1 MITVGKMNETFL
13 MISCER
19 HIIQELNEYFAFQV
33 PGFQFM
39 PQYRNKMWD
48 GKIRLFNIK
57 TQQLYVGLYDH
68 LMQFALKR
76 LYPVKS
82 DLVSIKPT
90 SGLSDENISDFFK
103 SLNLHCKRK
112 PIIPRDY
119 QLESFKHCVKKERAL
134 LLSPTSSG
142 KSLVIY
148 ALIRWHQHF
157 LDEGQGEK
165 HDKMLILVPT
175 TNLVT
180 QMYND
185 FLDYSSHDKWDGE
198 SQCHMIYSGRDKK
211 TQKQIVI
218 STWQS
223 LFRLGIPFFKQFGLV
238 VGDEAH
244 LCSAVSLKGIL
255 EKMISC
261 RYRFGTTGTLTE
273 SKTHQLVLEGLF
285 GKVYKA
291 VTSKQLMKDKH
302 ISELKIQCLLMQY
315 PEVERESLKKAT
327 YREEIDFIVTHNRR
341 NNFICNLALD
351 QKGNTLIL
359 FNYVE
364 KHGKVLKKMLER
376 KIDLLNPAGVRSI
389 FFIAGETDVE
399 EREAVRSIT
408 EDEKDAII
416 VASSGVLS
424 TGVNIKNLQ
433 SLIFAHPYKARIR
446 NLQSIGRVLRL
457 DDKNNQAVLYDI
469 VDDLH
474 WKKRDNYGLK
484 HWKERVKIYTDEKFD
499 YKFKQVS
506 I

>member
-1 MITVGKMNETFL
+1 MITVGKQNETFL

-19 HIIQELNEYFAFQV
+19 HVAQELNEFFSFQV

-39 PQYRNKMWD
+39 PQYRNKIWD

-57 TQQLYVGLYDH
+57 TQQLYTGLYDH
-68 LMQFALKR
+68 LMKFAMQR
-76 LYPVKS
+76 HYPVKS
-82 DLVSIKPT
+82 DVVSVT
-90 SGLSDENISDFFK
+90 SGLSDENINDFFK
-103 SLNLHCKRK
+103 ALNLHCKNK

-119 QLESFKHCVKKERAL
+119 QIQSFTHCVKKERAL

-148 ALIRWHQHF
+148 SLIRWHQNF
-157 LDEGQGEK
+157 LDK
-165 HDKMLILVPT
+165 DKILILVPT

-185 FLDYSSHDKWDGE
+185 FLDYSTHDKWDGKG
-198 SQCHMIYSGRDKK
+198 QCHMIYSGRDKK
-211 TQKQIVI
+211 TDKQIVI

-223 LFRLGIPFFKQFGLV
+223 LFRLPAPYFKQFGMV

-244 LCSAVSLKGIL
+244 LCNANSLKGIL
-255 EKMISC
+255 EKMVSC

-273 SKTHQLVLEGLF
+273 SKTHQFVLEGLF
-285 GKVYKA
+285 GQVYKA

-302 ISELKIQCLLMQY
+302 ISDLKIQCLLMQY
-315 PEVERESLKKAT
+315 PDAERDSQKKST
-327 YREEIDFIVTHNRR
+327 YKEEIDFLVSHTKR

-351 QKGNTLIL
+351 QKGNTLVL

-364 KHGKVLKKMLER
+364 KHGKVLMRMLLDKVSTR
-376 KIDLLNPAGVRSI
+376 RV

-399 EREAVRSIT
+399 QREEIRQAT
-408 EDEKDAII
+408 EGEEDAII
-416 VASSGVLS
+416 IASSGVLS

-433 SLIFAHPYKARIR
+433 SLIFAHPYKAKIR
-446 NLQSIGRVLRL
+446 NLQSIGRILRL

-484 HWKERVKIYTDEKFD
+484 HWRERVKIYADEKFD
-499 YKFKQVS
+499 YNFQQVT

>member
-1 MITVGKMNETFL
+1 MITVGKLNETFL

-19 HIIQELNEYFAFQV
+19 HIAQELNEFFAFQV
-33 PGFQFM
+33 TGFQFM
-39 PQYRNKMWD
+39 PQYRNKIWD

-57 TQQLYVGLYDH
+57 TQQLYTGLYDH
-68 LMQFALKR
+68 LMKFAMQR
-76 LYPVKS
+76 SYPVKS
-82 DLVSIKPT
+82 DIISITPT
-90 SGLSDENISDFFK
+90 SGLSKENIDDFFK
-103 SLNLHCKRK
+103 SLNLHCKNK

-119 QLESFKHCVKKERAL
+119 QIESFTHCVKKERAL

-148 ALIRWHQHF
+148 SLIRWHQHF
-157 LDEGQGEK
+157 LDN
-165 HDKMLILVPT
+165 DKILILVPT

-185 FLDYSSHDKWDGE
+185 FLDYSSHDKWDGK

-211 TQKQIVI
+211 TDKQIVI

-223 LFRLGIPFFKQFGLV
+223 LFRLGAPFFKQFGMV

-244 LCSAVSLKGIL
+244 LCSATSLKGIL
-255 EKMISC
+255 EKMVSC

-273 SKTHQLVLEGLF
+273 SKTHQFVLEGLF

-302 ISELKIQCLLMQY
+302 ISDLKIQCLLLKY
-315 PEVERESLKKAT
+315 PEVERDSQKKST
-327 YREEIDFIVTHNRR
+327 YKEEIDFIVSHTKR

-364 KHGKVLKKMLER
+364 KHGKVLMKLMENKSDKR
-376 KIDLLNPAGVRSI
+376 DV

-399 EREAVRSIT
+399 ERESIRAIT
-408 EDEKDAII
+408 EKCKDAII
-416 VASSGVLS
+416 IASSGVLS

-433 SLIFAHPYKARIR
+433 SLIFAHPYKAKIR
-446 NLQSIGRVLRL
+446 NLQSIGRILRL
-457 DDKNNQAVLYDI
+457 DDKNNKAVLYDI

-484 HWKERVKIYTDEKFD
+484 HWRERVKIYADEKFD
-499 YKFKQVS
+499 YNFQQ
-506 I
+506 INI

>member
-19 HIIQELNEYFAFQV
+19 HIAQELNEFFAFQV

-39 PQYRNKMWD
+39 PQYRNKIWD

-57 TQQLYVGLYDH
+57 TQQLYLGLYDH
-68 LMQFALKR
+68 LMKFAMQR
-76 LYPVKS
+76 NYVVKS
-82 DLVSIKPT
+82 DILSITPL
-90 SGLSDENISDFFK
+90 SGLSDENIADFFK
-103 SLNLHCKRK
+103 ALNLHCKNK

-119 QLESFKHCVKKERAL
+119 QVESFKHCVKKERAL

-148 ALIRWHQHF
+148 SLIRWHQNF
-157 LDEGQGEK
+157 LDK
-165 HDKMLILVPT
+165 DKILILVPT
-175 TNLVT
+175 TNLVS

-185 FLDYSSHDKWDGE
+185 FLDYSTHDKWDGE
-198 SQCHMIYSGRDKK
+198 GQCHMIYSGRDKK
-211 TQKQIVI
+211 TDKQIVI

-223 LFRLGIPFFKQFGLV
+223 LFRLPAQYFQQFGMV

-244 LCSAVSLKGIL
+244 LCNATSLKGIL

-273 SKTHQLVLEGLF
+273 SKTHQFVLEGLF

-302 ISELKIQCLLMQY
+302 ISDLKIQCLLMQY
-315 PEVERESLKKAT
+315 PEAERDSQKKAT
-327 YREEIDFIVTHNRR
+327 YKEEIDFIVAHTKR

-364 KHGKVLKKMLER
+364 KHGKVLKKMMESKANGR
-376 KIDLLNPAGVRSI
+376 DI
-389 FFIAGETDVE
+389 FFIAGETDVD
-399 EREAVRSIT
+399 ERESIRAVT
-408 EDEKDAII
+408 EDCKDAVII
-416 VASSGVLS
+416 ASSGVLS

-433 SLIFAHPYKARIR
+433 SLIFAHPYKAKIR
-446 NLQSIGRVLRL
+446 NLQSIGRILRL

-484 HWKERVKIYTDEKFD
+484 HWRERVKIYADEKFD
-499 YKFKQVS
+499 YNFQQVT

>member
-19 HIIQELNEYFAFQV
+19 HIAQELNEFFAFQV

-39 PQYRNKMWD
+39 PQYRNKIWD

-57 TQQLYVGLYDH
+57 TQQLYLGLYDH
-68 LMQFALKR
+68 LMKFAMQR
-76 LYPVKS
+76 NYVVKS
-82 DLVSIKPT
+82 DILSITPL
-90 SGLSDENISDFFK
+90 SGLSDENIADFFK
-103 SLNLHCKRK
+103 ALNLHCKNK

-119 QLESFKHCVKKERAL
+119 QIESFKQCVKSERAL

-148 ALIRWHQHF
+148 SLIRWHQNF
-157 LDEGQGEK
+157 LK
-165 HDKMLILVPT
+165 NDKILILVPT
-175 TNLVT
+175 TNLVS

-185 FLDYSSHDKWDGE
+185 FKDYSSHDKWDGE
-198 SQCHMIYSGRDKK
+198 NECHMIYSGRDKK
-211 TQKQIVI
+211 TDKQIVI

-223 LFRLGIPFFKQFGLV
+223 LFRLPAPYFQQFGMV

-244 LCSAVSLKGIL
+244 QCNATSLKGIL

-273 SKTHQLVLEGLF
+273 SKTHQFVLEGLF

-291 VTSKQLMKDKH
+291 VTTKQLMKDKH
-302 ISELKIQCLLMQY
+302 ISELKIQCLLLQY
-315 PEVERESLKKAT
+315 PDAERDSQKKST
-327 YREEIDFIVTHNRR
+327 YKEEIDFIVSHTKR
-341 NNFICNLALD
+341 NNLICNLALD

-364 KHGKVLKKMLER
+364 KHGKVLQKMIESKSKGR
-376 KIDLLNPAGVRSI
+376 DI
-389 FFIAGETDVE
+389 FFIAGETGVD
-399 EREAVRSIT
+399 ERENIRSVT
-408 EDEKDAII
+408 ENCKDAII
-416 VASSGVLS
+416 IASSGVLS

-433 SLIFAHPYKARIR
+433 SLIFAHPYKAKIR
-446 NLQSIGRVLRL
+446 NLQSIGRILRL

-484 HWKERVKIYTDEKFD
+484 HWRERVKIYADEKFN
-499 YKFKQVS
+499 YNFKQVT

>member
-1 MITVGKMNETFL
+1 MIAVGKLNETFL
-13 MISCER
+13 LISCER
-19 HIIQELNEYFAFQV
+19 HIAQELNEFFAFQV

-57 TQQLYVGLYDH
+57 TQQLYLGLYDH
-68 LMQFALKR
+68 LMKFAMQR
-76 LYPVKS
+76 QYVVKS
-82 DLVSIKPT
+82 DVVSITPT
-90 SGLSDENISDFFK
+90 SGLSDENIADFFK
-103 SLNLHCKRK
+103 ALNLHCKNK

-119 QLESFKHCVKKERAL
+119 QIKSFTHCVKKERAL

-148 ALIRWHQHF
+148 SLIRWHQNF
-157 LDEGQGEK
+157 LDN
-165 HDKMLILVPT
+165 DKILILVPT

-185 FLDYSSHDKWDGE
+185 FLDYSSHDKWDGK

-211 TQKQIVI
+211 TDKQIVI

-223 LFRLGIPFFKQFGLV
+223 LFRLGTPFFKQFGMV

-244 LCSAVSLKGIL
+244 LCSATSLKGIL
-255 EKMISC
+255 EKMVSC

-273 SKTHQLVLEGLF
+273 SKTHQFVLEGLF

-302 ISELKIQCLLMQY
+302 ISDLKIQCLLMQY
-315 PEVERESLKKAT
+315 PDVERELVKKAT
-327 YREEIDFIVTHNRR
+327 YKEEIDFIVSHTKR

-364 KHGKVLKKMLER
+364 KHGKVLKKMMESKSKGR
-376 KIDLLNPAGVRSI
+376 DI

-399 EREAVRSIT
+399 ERENIRSIT
-408 EDEKDAII
+408 EKCKDAVII
-416 VASSGVLS
+416 ASSGVLS

-433 SLIFAHPYKARIR
+433 SLIFAHPYKAKIR
-446 NLQSIGRVLRL
+446 NLQSIGRILRL
-457 DDKNNQAVLYDI
+457 DDMNNQAVLYDI

-484 HWKERVKIYTDEKFD
+484 HWRERVKIYADEKFD
-499 YKFKQVS
+499 YNFKQVTV
-506 I
+506 

>member
-1 MITVGKMNETFL
+1 MITVGKQNETFL

-19 HIIQELNEYFAFQV
+19 HIAQELNEFFSFQV

-39 PQYRNKMWD
+39 PQYRNKIWD

-57 TQQLYVGLYDH
+57 TQQLYTGLYDH
-68 LMQFALKR
+68 LMKFAMQR
-76 LYPVKS
+76 HYPVKS
-82 DLVSIKPT
+82 DVISITPT
-90 SGLSDENISDFFK
+90 SGLSEENIEDFFK
-103 SLNLHCKRK
+103 SLNLHCKNK
-112 PIIPRDY
+112 PIVPRDY
-119 QLESFKHCVKKERAL
+119 QIKSFTHCVKKERAL

-148 ALIRWHQHF
+148 SLIRWHQHF
-157 LDEGQGEK
+157 LDN
-165 HDKMLILVPT
+165 DKILILVPT

-185 FLDYSSHDKWDGE
+185 FLDYSSHDKWDGK

-211 TQKQIVI
+211 TDKQIVI

-223 LFRLGIPFFKQFGLV
+223 LFRLGVPFFKQFGMV

-244 LCSAVSLKGIL
+244 LCSATSLKGIL
-255 EKMISC
+255 EKMVSC

-273 SKTHQLVLEGLF
+273 SKTHQFVLEGLF
-285 GKVYKA
+285 GQVYKA

-315 PEVERESLKKAT
+315 SEVERDSQKKAT
-327 YREEIDFIVTHNRR
+327 YKEEIDFLVAHTKR
-341 NNFICNLALD
+341 NKFICNLALD
-351 QKGNTLIL
+351 QTGNTLIL

-364 KHGKVLKKMLER
+364 KHGKVLFKML
-376 KIDLLNPAGVRSI
+376 LNKVSTRRI
-389 FFIAGETDVE
+389 FFIAGETEVE
-399 EREAVRSIT
+399 QREEIRQAT
-408 EDEKDAII
+408 EGEEDAII
-416 VASSGVLS
+416 IASSGVLS

-433 SLIFAHPYKARIR
+433 SLIFAHPYKAKIR
-446 NLQSIGRVLRL
+446 NLQSIGRILRL

-484 HWKERVKIYTDEKFD
+484 HWRERVKIYADEKFD
-499 YKFKQVS
+499 YNFQQVT

>member
-1 MITVGKMNETFL
+1 
-13 MISCER
+13 
-19 HIIQELNEYFAFQV
+19 
-33 PGFQFM
+33 
-39 PQYRNKMWD
+39 
-48 GKIRLFNIK
+48 
-57 TQQLYVGLYDH
+57 
-68 LMQFALKR
+68 
-76 LYPVKS
+76 
-82 DLVSIKPT
+82 
-90 SGLSDENISDFFK
+90 
-103 SLNLHCKRK
+103 
-112 PIIPRDY
+112 
-119 QLESFKHCVKKERAL
+119 
-134 LLSPTSSG
+134 
-142 KSLVIY
+142 
-148 ALIRWHQHF
+148 
-157 LDEGQGEK
+157 
-165 HDKMLILVPT
+165 
-175 TNLVT
+175 
-180 QMYND
+180 MYND
-185 FLDYSSHDKWDGE
+185 FKDYSSHDKWNAE
-198 SQCHMIYSGRDKK
+198 QQCHMIYSGRDKK
-211 TQKQIVI
+211 TDKQIVI

-223 LFRLGIPFFKQFGLV
+223 LYRLGVPFFKQFGLV

-315 PEVERESLKKAT
+315 PEVERESVKKAT
-327 YREEIDFIVTHNRR
+327 YKEEIDFIVEHHRR

-364 KHGKVLKKMLER
+364 KHGKVLKKMLEKKANGR
-376 KIDLLNPAGVRSI
+376 DI

-399 EREAVRSIT
+399 ERESTRAIT
-408 EDEKDAII
+408 EKCKDAVII
-416 VASSGVLS
+416 ASSGVLS

-433 SLIFAHPYKARIR
+433 SLIFAHPYKAKIR

-499 YKFKQVS
+499 YNFKQVT

>member
-1 MITVGKMNETFL
+1 MITVGKQNETFL
-13 MISCER
+13 MVSCER
-19 HIIQELNEYFAFQV
+19 HIAQELNEFFAFQV

-57 TQQLYVGLYDH
+57 TQQLYLGLYDH
-68 LMQFALKR
+68 LMKFAMQR
-76 LYPVKS
+76 QYVVKS
-82 DLVSIKPT
+82 DVVSITPT
-90 SGLSDENISDFFK
+90 SGLSDENIADFFK
-103 SLNLHCKRK
+103 ALNLHCKNK

-119 QLESFKHCVKKERAL
+119 QIKSFTHCVKKERAL

-148 ALIRWHQHF
+148 SLIRWHQNF
-157 LDEGQGEK
+157 LDN
-165 HDKMLILVPT
+165 DKILILVPT

-185 FLDYSSHDKWDGE
+185 FLDYSSHDKWDGK

-211 TQKQIVI
+211 TDKQIVI

-223 LFRLGIPFFKQFGLV
+223 LFRLGTPFFKQFGMV

-244 LCSAVSLKGIL
+244 LCSATSLKGIL
-255 EKMISC
+255 EKMVSC

-273 SKTHQLVLEGLF
+273 SKTHQFVLEGLF

-302 ISELKIQCLLMQY
+302 ISDLKIQCLLMQY
-315 PEVERESLKKAT
+315 PDVERELVKKAT
-327 YREEIDFIVTHNRR
+327 YKEEIDFIVSHTKR

-351 QKGNTLIL
+351 QTGNTLIL

-364 KHGKVLKKMLER
+364 KHGKVLEKMLLDKQPKR
-376 KIDLLNPAGVRSI
+376 RI

-399 EREAVRSIT
+399 QREEIRKATEEERN
-408 EDEKDAII
+408 AII

-433 SLIFAHPYKARIR
+433 YLIFAHPYKAKVR

-457 DDKNNQAVLYDI
+457 DDKNNKAVLYDI
-469 VDDLH
+469 IDDLH
-474 WKKRDNYGLK
+474 YKKHQNYGLK
-484 HWKERVKIYTDEKFD
+484 HWKERLNIYLKEKFD
-499 YKFKQVS
+499 YNYTL
-506 I
+506 IPL

>member
-1 MITVGKMNETFL
+1 MITVGKLNETFL

-19 HIIQELNEYFAFQV
+19 HIAQELNEFFAFQV

-57 TQQLYVGLYDH
+57 TQQLYLGLYDH
-68 LMQFALKR
+68 LMKFAMQR
-76 LYPVKS
+76 QYVVKS
-82 DLVSIKPT
+82 DVVSITPT
-90 SGLSDENISDFFK
+90 SGLSDENIADFFK
-103 SLNLHCKRK
+103 ALNLHCKNK

-119 QLESFKHCVKKERAL
+119 QIKSFTHCVKKERAL

-148 ALIRWHQHF
+148 SLIRWHQNF
-157 LDEGQGEK
+157 LDN
-165 HDKMLILVPT
+165 DKILILVPT

-185 FLDYSSHDKWDGE
+185 FLDYSSHDKWDGK

-211 TQKQIVI
+211 TDKQIVI

-223 LFRLGIPFFKQFGLV
+223 LFRLGTPFFKQFGMV

-244 LCSAVSLKGIL
+244 LCSATSLKGIL
-255 EKMISC
+255 EKMVSC

-273 SKTHQLVLEGLF
+273 SKTHQFVLEGLF

-315 PEVERESLKKAT
+315 PDVERELVKKAT
-327 YREEIDFIVTHNRR
+327 YKEEIDFIVSHTKR

-351 QKGNTLIL
+351 QTGNTLIL

-364 KHGKVLKKMLER
+364 KHGKVLKKMMESKSKGR
-376 KIDLLNPAGVRSI
+376 DI

-399 EREAVRSIT
+399 ERENIRSIT
-408 EDEKDAII
+408 EKCKDAVII
-416 VASSGVLS
+416 ASSGVLS

-433 SLIFAHPYKARIR
+433 SLIFAHPYKAKIR
-446 NLQSIGRVLRL
+446 NLQSIGRILRL
-457 DDKNNQAVLYDI
+457 DDMNNQAVLYDI

-484 HWKERVKIYTDEKFD
+484 HWRERVKIYADEKFD
-499 YKFKQVS
+499 YNFKQVTV
-506 I
+506 

>member
-1 MITVGKMNETFL
+1 MITVGKLNETFL

-19 HIIQELNEYFAFQV
+19 HIAQELNEFFAFQV

-57 TQQLYVGLYDH
+57 TQQLYLGLYDH
-68 LMQFALKR
+68 LMKFAMQR
-76 LYPVKS
+76 QYVVKS
-82 DLVSIKPT
+82 DVVSITPT
-90 SGLSDENISDFFK
+90 SGLSDENIADFFK
-103 SLNLHCKRK
+103 ALNLHCKNK

-119 QLESFKHCVKKERAL
+119 QIKSFTHCVKKERAL

-148 ALIRWHQHF
+148 SLIRWHQNF
-157 LDEGQGEK
+157 LDN
-165 HDKMLILVPT
+165 DKILILVPT

-185 FLDYSSHDKWDGE
+185 FLDYSSHDKWDGK

-211 TQKQIVI
+211 TDKQIVI

-223 LFRLGIPFFKQFGLV
+223 LYRLGVPFFKQFGMV

-244 LCSAVSLKGIL
+244 LCSATSLKGIL
-255 EKMISC
+255 EKMVSC

-273 SKTHQLVLEGLF
+273 SKTHQFVLEGLF

-302 ISELKIQCLLMQY
+302 ISDLKIQCLLMQY
-315 PEVERESLKKAT
+315 PDVERELVKKAT
-327 YREEIDFIVTHNRR
+327 YKEEIDFIVSHTKR

-364 KHGKVLKKMLER
+364 KHGKVLKKMMESKSKGR
-376 KIDLLNPAGVRSI
+376 DI

-399 EREAVRSIT
+399 ERENIRSIT
-408 EDEKDAII
+408 EKCKDAVII
-416 VASSGVLS
+416 ASSGVLS

-433 SLIFAHPYKARIR
+433 SLIFAHPYKAKIR
-446 NLQSIGRVLRL
+446 NLQSIGRILRL
-457 DDKNNQAVLYDI
+457 DDMNNQAVLYDI

-484 HWKERVKIYTDEKFD
+484 HWRERVKIYADEKFD
-499 YKFKQVS
+499 YNFKQVTV
-506 I
+506 

>member
-1 MITVGKMNETFL
+1 MITVGKLNETFL
-13 MISCER
+13 LISCER
-19 HIIQELNEYFAFQV
+19 HIAQELNEFFAFQV

-57 TQQLYVGLYDH
+57 TQQLYMGLYDH
-68 LMQFALKR
+68 LMKFALQR
-76 LYPVKS
+76 HYLVKS
-82 DLVSIKPT
+82 DVVSVTAT
-90 SGLSDENISDFFK
+90 SGLSDENIADFFTA
-103 SLNLHCKRK
+103 LNLHCKNK

-119 QLESFKHCVKKERAL
+119 QIESFKHCVKKERAL

-148 ALIRWHQHF
+148 SLIRWHQNF
-157 LDEGQGEK
+157 LAK
-165 HDKMLILVPT
+165 DKILILVPT
-175 TNLVT
+175 TNLVS

-185 FLDYSSHDKWDGE
+185 FKDYSSHDKWDGE
-198 SQCHMIYSGRDKK
+198 DQCHMIYSGRDKK
-211 TQKQIVI
+211 TDKQIII

-223 LFRLGIPFFKQFGLV
+223 LFRLPAQYFQQFGMV

-244 LCSAVSLKGIL
+244 LCNATSLKGIL

-273 SKTHQLVLEGLF
+273 SKTHQFVLEGLF

-302 ISELKIQCLLMQY
+302 ISDLKIQCLLMQY
-315 PEVERESLKKAT
+315 PDVERDSQKKST
-327 YREEIDFIVTHNRR
+327 YKEEIDFIVSHTKR

-364 KHGKVLKKMLER
+364 KHGKVLKKMMETKANGR
-376 KIDLLNPAGVRSI
+376 DI
-389 FFIAGETDVE
+389 FFIAGETDVD
-399 EREAVRSIT
+399 ERESIRAVT
-408 EDEKDAII
+408 EDCKDAVII
-416 VASSGVLS
+416 ASSGVLS

-433 SLIFAHPYKARIR
+433 SLIFAHPYKAKIR
-446 NLQSIGRVLRL
+446 NLQSIGRILRL
-457 DDKNNQAVLYDI
+457 DDKNNKAVLYDI

-484 HWKERVKIYTDEKFD
+484 HWRERVKIYADEKFD
-499 YKFKQVS
+499 YNFQQVT

>member
-13 MISCER
+13 MVSCER
-19 HIIQELNEYFAFQV
+19 HIAQELNEFFAFQV

-57 TQQLYVGLYDH
+57 TQQLYMGLYDH
-68 LMQFALKR
+68 LMKFAMQR
-76 LYPVKS
+76 QYVVKS
-82 DLVSIKPT
+82 DVVSITPL
-90 SGLSDENISDFFK
+90 SGLSDENIADFFK
-103 SLNLHCKRK
+103 ALNLHCKHK

-119 QLESFKHCVKKERAL
+119 QIKSFTHCVKKERAL

-148 ALIRWHQHF
+148 SLIRWHQNF
-157 LDEGQGEK
+157 LDK
-165 HDKMLILVPT
+165 DKILILVPT

-185 FLDYSSHDKWDGE
+185 FLDYSSHDKWDGK

-211 TQKQIVI
+211 TDKQIVI

-223 LFRLGIPFFKQFGLV
+223 LFRLGVPFFKQFGMV

-255 EKMISC
+255 EKMVSC

-273 SKTHQLVLEGLF
+273 SKTHQFVLEGLF
-285 GKVYKA
+285 GQVYKA

-315 PEVERESLKKAT
+315 PDVEREAQKKAT
-327 YREEIDFIVTHNRR
+327 YKEEIDFIVAHTKR

-364 KHGKVLKKMLER
+364 KHGKVLKEMMER
-376 KIDLLNPAGVRSI
+376 KMAINEVAGKSYPREI
-389 FFIAGETDVE
+389 FFIAGETDVD
-399 EREAVRSIT
+399 ERESIRALT
-408 EDEKDAII
+408 EKCKDAVII
-416 VASSGVLS
+416 ASSGVLS

-433 SLIFAHPYKARIR
+433 SLIFAHPYKAKIR
-446 NLQSIGRVLRL
+446 NLQSIGRILRL
-457 DDKNNQAVLYDI
+457 DDMNNKAVLYDI

-484 HWKERVKIYTDEKFD
+484 HWRERVKIYADEKFD
-499 YKFKQVS
+499 YNFKQVTV
-506 I
+506 

>member
-1 MITVGKMNETFL
+1 MITVGKQNETFL

-19 HIIQELNEYFAFQV
+19 HIAQELNEFFSFQV

-39 PQYRNKMWD
+39 PQYRNKIWD

-57 TQQLYVGLYDH
+57 TQQLYMGLYDH
-68 LMQFALKR
+68 LMKFAMQR
-76 LYPVKS
+76 HYPVKS
-82 DLVSIKPT
+82 DVVSITAT
-90 SGLSDENISDFFK
+90 SGLSEENINDFFK
-103 SLNLHCKRK
+103 SLNLHCKQK

-119 QLESFKHCVKKERAL
+119 QVKSFTHCVKKERAL

-185 FLDYSSHDKWDGE
+185 FKDYSSHDKWDVE
-198 SQCHMIYSGRDKK
+198 QQCHMIYSGRDKK
-211 TQKQIVI
+211 TDKQIVI

-223 LFRLGIPFFKQFGLV
+223 LFRLGVPFFKQFGMV

-244 LCSAVSLKGIL
+244 LCSATSLKGIL
-255 EKMISC
+255 EKMVSC

-273 SKTHQLVLEGLF
+273 SKTHQFVLEGLF
-285 GKVYKA
+285 GQVYKA

-315 PEVERESLKKAT
+315 PEAERDSQKKST
-327 YREEIDFIVTHNRR
+327 YKEEIDFLVAHTKR

-364 KHGKVLKKMLER
+364 KHGKVLMR
-376 KIDLLNPAGVRSI
+376 MLLNKVSTRRI
-389 FFIAGETDVE
+389 FFIAGETEVE
-399 EREAVRSIT
+399 QREEIRQAT
-408 EDEKDAII
+408 EGEDDAII
-416 VASSGVLS
+416 IASSGVLS

-433 SLIFAHPYKARIR
+433 SLIFAHPYKAKIR
-446 NLQSIGRVLRL
+446 NLQSIGRILRL

-484 HWKERVKIYTDEKFD
+484 HWRERVKIYADEKFD
-499 YKFKQVS
+499 YNFQQVT

>member
-1 MITVGKMNETFL
+1 M
-13 MISCER
+13 
-19 HIIQELNEYFAFQV
+19 ELNEFFAFQV

-57 TQQLYVGLYDH
+57 TQQLYTGLYDH
-68 LMQFALKR
+68 LMKFAMQR
-76 LYPVKS
+76 NYVVKS
-82 DLVSIKPT
+82 DVLSVTPR
-90 SGLSDENISDFFK
+90 SGLTDENIADFFTA
-103 SLNLHCKRK
+103 LNLHCKNK
-112 PIIPRDY
+112 PIAPREY
-119 QLESFKHCVKKERAL
+119 QIESFKQCVKAERSL

-148 ALIRWHQHF
+148 SLIRWHQNF
-157 LDEGQGEK
+157 LAK
-165 HDKMLILVPT
+165 DKILVLVPT

-185 FLDYSSHDKWDGE
+185 FKDYSSHDKWDGE
-198 SQCHMIYSGRDKK
+198 EQCHMIYSGRDKK
-211 TQKQIVI
+211 TDKQIVI

-223 LFRLGIPFFKQFGLV
+223 LFRLPAQYFQQFGMV

-244 LCSAVSLKGIL
+244 LCNATSLKGIL

-261 RYRFGTTGTLTE
+261 RYRFGTTGTLAE

-302 ISELKIQCLLMQY
+302 ISDLKIQCLLMQY
-315 PEVERESLKKAT
+315 SDVERDSQKKST
-327 YREEIDFIVTHNRR
+327 YKEEIDFIVSHTKR

-364 KHGKVLKKMLER
+364 KHGKVLKKIIEKKANGR
-376 KIDLLNPAGVRSI
+376 DI
-389 FFIAGETDVE
+389 FFIAGETDVD
-399 EREAVRSIT
+399 ERESIRALT
-408 EDEKDAII
+408 EDCKDAVII
-416 VASSGVLS
+416 ASSGVLS

-446 NLQSIGRVLRL
+446 NLQSIGRILRL

-484 HWKERVKIYTDEKFD
+484 HWRERVKIYADEKFD
-499 YKFKQVS
+499 YNFQQVD

>member
-1 MITVGKMNETFL
+1 MITVGKQNETFL

-19 HIIQELNEYFAFQV
+19 HVAQELNEFFSFQV

-39 PQYRNKMWD
+39 PQYRNKIWD

-57 TQQLYVGLYDH
+57 TQQLYTGLYDH
-68 LMQFALKR
+68 LMKFAMQR
-76 LYPVKS
+76 HYPVKS
-82 DLVSIKPT
+82 DVVSVK
-90 SGLSDENISDFFK
+90 SGLTDEKIADFFK
-103 SLNLHCKRK
+103 ALNLHCKNK

-119 QLESFKHCVKKERAL
+119 QIKSFTHCVKKERAL

-148 ALIRWHQHF
+148 SLIRWHQHF

-185 FLDYSSHDKWDGE
+185 FKDYSSHDKWDVE
-198 SQCHMIYSGRDKK
+198 QQCHMIYSGRDKK
-211 TQKQIVI
+211 TDKQIVI

-223 LFRLGIPFFKQFGLV
+223 LFRLGVPFFKQFGMV

-244 LCSAVSLKGIL
+244 LCSATSLKGIL
-255 EKMISC
+255 EKMVSC

-273 SKTHQLVLEGLF
+273 SKTHQFVLEGLF
-285 GKVYKA
+285 GQVYKA

-315 PEVERESLKKAT
+315 PEAERDSQKKST
-327 YREEIDFIVTHNRR
+327 YKEEIDFLVAHTKR

-364 KHGKVLKKMLER
+364 KHGKVLMR
-376 KIDLLNPAGVRSI
+376 MLLNKVSTRRI
-389 FFIAGETDVE
+389 FFIAGETEVE
-399 EREAVRSIT
+399 QREEIRQAT
-408 EDEKDAII
+408 EGEDDAII
-416 VASSGVLS
+416 IASSGVLS

-433 SLIFAHPYKARIR
+433 SLIFAHPYKAKIR
-446 NLQSIGRVLRL
+446 NLQSIGRILRL

-484 HWKERVKIYTDEKFD
+484 HWRDRVKIYADEKFD
-499 YKFKQVS
+499 YNFKQLT

>member
-19 HIIQELNEYFAFQV
+19 HIAQELNEFFAFQV

-39 PQYRNKMWD
+39 PQYRNKIWD

-57 TQQLYVGLYDH
+57 TQQLYMGLYDH
-68 LMQFALKR
+68 LMKFAMQR
-76 LYPVKS
+76 NYVVKS
-82 DLVSIKPT
+82 DILSITPL
-90 SGLSDENISDFFK
+90 SGLSDENIADFFK
-103 SLNLHCKRK
+103 ALNLHCKHK

-119 QLESFKHCVKKERAL
+119 QIESFKHCVKKERAL

-148 ALIRWHQHF
+148 SLIRWHQNF
-157 LDEGQGEK
+157 LDN
-165 HDKMLILVPT
+165 DKILILVPT

-211 TQKQIVI
+211 TDKQIVI

-223 LFRLGIPFFKQFGLV
+223 LFRLGVPFFKQFGMV

-273 SKTHQLVLEGLF
+273 SKTHQFVLEGLF

-315 PEVERESLKKAT
+315 PEAERDSQKKAT
-327 YREEIDFIVTHNRR
+327 YKEEIDFIVAHTKR

-364 KHGKVLKKMLER
+364 KHGKVLKRMMEK
-376 KIDLLNPAGVRSI
+376 KAGKRSV

-408 EDEKDAII
+408 ENEKDSII
-416 VASSGVLS
+416 IASSGVLS
-424 TGVNIKNLQ
+424 PGVNIKNLQ
-433 SLIFAHPYKARIR
+433 SLIFAHPYKAKIR

-484 HWKERVKIYTDEKFD
+484 HWRERVKIYADEKFD
-499 YKFKQVS
+499 YNFQQVT

>member
-1 MITVGKMNETFL
+1 MIAVGKLNETFL
-13 MISCER
+13 LISCER
-19 HIIQELNEYFAFQV
+19 HIAQELNEFFAFQV

-57 TQQLYVGLYDH
+57 TQQLYLGLYDH
-68 LMQFALKR
+68 LMKFAMQR
-76 LYPVKS
+76 QYVVKS
-82 DLVSIKPT
+82 DVVSITPT
-90 SGLSDENISDFFK
+90 SGLSDENIADFFK
-103 SLNLHCKRK
+103 ALNLHCKNK

-119 QLESFKHCVKKERAL
+119 QIKSFTHCVKKERAL

-148 ALIRWHQHF
+148 SLIRWHQNF
-157 LDEGQGEK
+157 LDN
-165 HDKMLILVPT
+165 DKILILVPT

-185 FLDYSSHDKWDGE
+185 FLDYSSHDKWDGK

-211 TQKQIVI
+211 TDKQIVI

-223 LFRLGIPFFKQFGLV
+223 LFRLGTPFFKQFGMV

-244 LCSAVSLKGIL
+244 LCSATSLKGIL
-255 EKMISC
+255 EKMVSC

-273 SKTHQLVLEGLF
+273 SKTHQFVLEGLF

-302 ISELKIQCLLMQY
+302 ISDLKIQCLLMQY
-315 PEVERESLKKAT
+315 PDVERELVKKAT
-327 YREEIDFIVTHNRR
+327 YKEEIDFIVSHTKR

-351 QKGNTLIL
+351 QTGNTLIL

-364 KHGKVLKKMLER
+364 KHGKVLKKMMESKSKGR
-376 KIDLLNPAGVRSI
+376 DI

-399 EREAVRSIT
+399 ERENIRSIT
-408 EDEKDAII
+408 EKCKDAVII
-416 VASSGVLS
+416 ASSGVLS

-433 SLIFAHPYKARIR
+433 SLIFAHPYKAKIR
-446 NLQSIGRVLRL
+446 NLQSIVRILRL
-457 DDKNNQAVLYDI
+457 DDMNNQAVLYDI

-484 HWKERVKIYTDEKFD
+484 HWRERVKIYADEKFD
-499 YKFKQVS
+499 YNFKQVTV
-506 I
+506 

>member
-1 MITVGKMNETFL
+1 MITVGKLNETFL

-19 HIIQELNEYFAFQV
+19 HIAQELNEFFAFQV

-57 TQQLYVGLYDH
+57 TQQLYTGLYDH
-68 LMQFALKR
+68 LMKFAMQR
-76 LYPVKS
+76 NYVVKS
-82 DLVSIKPT
+82 DVLSVTPR
-90 SGLSDENISDFFK
+90 SGLTDENIADFFTA
-103 SLNLHCKRK
+103 LNLHCKNK
-112 PIIPRDY
+112 PIEPREY
-119 QLESFKHCVKKERAL
+119 QIESFKQCVKRERAL

-148 ALIRWHQHF
+148 SLIRWHQNF
-157 LDEGQGEK
+157 LDN
-165 HDKMLILVPT
+165 DKILILVPT

-185 FLDYSSHDKWDGE
+185 FLDYSTHDKWDGE

-211 TQKQIVI
+211 TDKQIVI

-223 LFRLGIPFFKQFGLV
+223 LFRLPAPYFQQFGMV

-244 LCSAVSLKGIL
+244 LCNATSLKGIL

-261 RYRFGTTGTLTE
+261 RYRFGTTGTLAE

-302 ISELKIQCLLMQY
+302 ISDLKIQCLLMQY
-315 PEVERESLKKAT
+315 SDVERDSQKKST
-327 YREEIDFIVTHNRR
+327 YKEEIDFIVSHTKR

-364 KHGKVLKKMLER
+364 KHGKVLKKIIEKKANGR
-376 KIDLLNPAGVRSI
+376 DI
-389 FFIAGETDVE
+389 FFIAGETDVD
-399 EREAVRSIT
+399 ERESIRALT
-408 EDEKDAII
+408 EDCKDAVII
-416 VASSGVLS
+416 ASSGVLS

-446 NLQSIGRVLRL
+446 NLQSIGRILRL

-484 HWKERVKIYTDEKFD
+484 HWRERVKIYADEKFN
-499 YKFKQVS
+499 YNFQQVD

>member
-1 MITVGKMNETFL
+1 MNETFL

-19 HIIQELNEYFAFQV
+19 HIAQELNEFFAFQV

-39 PQYRNKMWD
+39 PQYRNKIWD

-57 TQQLYVGLYDH
+57 TQQLYLGLYDH
-68 LMQFALKR
+68 LMKFAMQR
-76 LYPVKS
+76 NYVVKS
-82 DLVSIKPT
+82 DILSITPL
-90 SGLSDENISDFFK
+90 SGLSDENIADFFK
-103 SLNLHCKRK
+103 ALNLHCKNK

-119 QLESFKHCVKKERAL
+119 QVESFKHCVKKERAL

-148 ALIRWHQHF
+148 SLIRWHQNF
-157 LDEGQGEK
+157 LDK
-165 HDKMLILVPT
+165 DKILILVPT
-175 TNLVT
+175 TNLVS

-185 FLDYSSHDKWDGE
+185 FLDYSTHDKWDGE
-198 SQCHMIYSGRDKK
+198 GQCHMIYSGRDKK
-211 TQKQIVI
+211 TDKQIVI

-223 LFRLGIPFFKQFGLV
+223 LFRLPAQYFQQFGMV

-244 LCSAVSLKGIL
+244 LCNATSLKGIL

-273 SKTHQLVLEGLF
+273 SKTHQFVLEGLF

-302 ISELKIQCLLMQY
+302 ISDLKIQCLLMQY
-315 PEVERESLKKAT
+315 PEAERDSQKKAT
-327 YREEIDFIVTHNRR
+327 YKEEIDFIVAHTKR

-364 KHGKVLKKMLER
+364 KHGKVLKKMMESKANGR
-376 KIDLLNPAGVRSI
+376 DI
-389 FFIAGETDVE
+389 FFIAGETDVD
-399 EREAVRSIT
+399 ERESIRAVT
-408 EDEKDAII
+408 EDCKDAVII
-416 VASSGVLS
+416 ASSGVLS

-433 SLIFAHPYKARIR
+433 SLIFAHPYKAKIR
-446 NLQSIGRVLRL
+446 NLQSIGRILRL

-484 HWKERVKIYTDEKFD
+484 HWRERVKIYADEKFD
-499 YKFKQVS
+499 YNFQQVT

>member
-1 MITVGKMNETFL
+1 MITVGKLNETFL

-19 HIIQELNEYFAFQV
+19 HIAQELNEFFAFQV

-39 PQYRNKMWD
+39 PQYRNKIWD

-57 TQQLYVGLYDH
+57 TQQLYTGLYDH
-68 LMQFALKR
+68 LMKFAMQR
-76 LYPVKS
+76 SYPVKS
-82 DLVSIKPT
+82 DIISITPT
-90 SGLSDENISDFFK
+90 SGLSKENIDDFFK
-103 SLNLHCKRK
+103 SLNLHCKNK

-119 QLESFKHCVKKERAL
+119 QIESFTHCVKKERAL

-148 ALIRWHQHF
+148 SLIRWHQHF
-157 LDEGQGEK
+157 LDN
-165 HDKMLILVPT
+165 DKILILVPT

-185 FLDYSSHDKWDGE
+185 FLDYSSHDKWDGK

-211 TQKQIVI
+211 TDKQIVI

-223 LFRLGIPFFKQFGLV
+223 LFRLGAPFFKQFGMV

-244 LCSAVSLKGIL
+244 LCSATSLKGIL
-255 EKMISC
+255 EKMVSC

-273 SKTHQLVLEGLF
+273 SKTHQFVLEGLF

-302 ISELKIQCLLMQY
+302 ISDLKIQCLLLKY
-315 PEVERESLKKAT
+315 PEVERDSQKKST
-327 YREEIDFIVTHNRR
+327 YKEEIDFIVSHTKR

-364 KHGKVLKKMLER
+364 KHGKVLMKLMENKSDKR
-376 KIDLLNPAGVRSI
+376 DV

-399 EREAVRSIT
+399 ERESIRAIT
-408 EDEKDAII
+408 EKCKDAII
-416 VASSGVLS
+416 IASSGVLS

-433 SLIFAHPYKARIR
+433 SLIFAHPYKAKIR
-446 NLQSIGRVLRL
+446 NLQSIGRILRL
-457 DDKNNQAVLYDI
+457 DDKNNKAVLYDI

-484 HWKERVKIYTDEKFD
+484 HWRERVKIYADEKFD
-499 YKFKQVS
+499 YNFQQ
-506 I
+506 INI

>member
-1 MITVGKMNETFL
+1 MITVGKLNETFL
-13 MISCER
+13 LISCER
-19 HIIQELNEYFAFQV
+19 HIAQELNEFFAFQV

-57 TQQLYVGLYDH
+57 TQQLYLGLYDH
-68 LMQFALKR
+68 LMKFAMQR
-76 LYPVKS
+76 QYVVKS
-82 DLVSIKPT
+82 DVVSITPT
-90 SGLSDENISDFFK
+90 SGLSDENIADFFK
-103 SLNLHCKRK
+103 ALNLHCKNK

-119 QLESFKHCVKKERAL
+119 QIKSFTHCVKKERAL

-148 ALIRWHQHF
+148 SLIRWHQNF
-157 LDEGQGEK
+157 LDN
-165 HDKMLILVPT
+165 DKMLILVPT

-185 FLDYSSHDKWDGE
+185 FKDYSSHDKWNAE
-198 SQCHMIYSGRDKK
+198 QQCHMIYSGRDKK
-211 TQKQIVI
+211 TDKQIVI

-223 LFRLGIPFFKQFGLV
+223 LYRLGIPFFKQFGLV

-315 PEVERESLKKAT
+315 PEVERESVKKAT
-327 YREEIDFIVTHNRR
+327 YKEEIDFIVEHHRR

-364 KHGKVLKKMLER
+364 KHGKVLKKMLEKKANGR
-376 KIDLLNPAGVRSI
+376 DI

-399 EREAVRSIT
+399 ERESTRAIT
-408 EDEKDAII
+408 EKCKDAVII
-416 VASSGVLS
+416 ASSGVLS

-433 SLIFAHPYKARIR
+433 SLIFAHPYKAKIR

-499 YKFKQVS
+499 YNFKQVT

>member
-1 MITVGKMNETFL
+1 MITVGKLNETFL

-19 HIIQELNEYFAFQV
+19 HIAQELNEFFAFQV

-39 PQYRNKMWD
+39 PQYRNKIWD

-57 TQQLYVGLYDH
+57 TQQLYTGLYDH
-68 LMQFALKR
+68 LMKFAMQR
-76 LYPVKS
+76 SYPVTS
-82 DLVSIKPT
+82 DIISITPT
-90 SGLSDENISDFFK
+90 SGLSKENIDDFFK
-103 SLNLHCKRK
+103 SLNLHCKNK

-119 QLESFKHCVKKERAL
+119 QIESFTHCVKKERAL

-148 ALIRWHQHF
+148 SLIRWHQHF
-157 LDEGQGEK
+157 LDN
-165 HDKMLILVPT
+165 DKILILVPT

-185 FLDYSSHDKWDGE
+185 FLDYSSHDKWDGK

-211 TQKQIVI
+211 TDKQIVI

-223 LFRLGIPFFKQFGLV
+223 LFRLGAPFFKQFGMV

-244 LCSAVSLKGIL
+244 LCSATSLKGIL
-255 EKMISC
+255 EKMVSC

-273 SKTHQLVLEGLF
+273 SKTHQFVLEGLF

-302 ISELKIQCLLMQY
+302 ISDLKIQCLLLKY
-315 PEVERESLKKAT
+315 PEVERDSQKKST
-327 YREEIDFIVTHNRR
+327 YKEEIDFIVSHTKR

-364 KHGKVLKKMLER
+364 KHGKVLMKLMENKSDKR
-376 KIDLLNPAGVRSI
+376 DV

-399 EREAVRSIT
+399 ERESIRAIT
-408 EDEKDAII
+408 EKCKDAII
-416 VASSGVLS
+416 IASSGVLS

-433 SLIFAHPYKARIR
+433 SLIFAHPYKAKIR
-446 NLQSIGRVLRL
+446 NLQSIGRILRL
-457 DDKNNQAVLYDI
+457 DDKNNKAVLYDI

-484 HWKERVKIYTDEKFD
+484 HWRERVKIYADEKFD
-499 YKFKQVS
+499 YNFQQ
-506 I
+506 INI